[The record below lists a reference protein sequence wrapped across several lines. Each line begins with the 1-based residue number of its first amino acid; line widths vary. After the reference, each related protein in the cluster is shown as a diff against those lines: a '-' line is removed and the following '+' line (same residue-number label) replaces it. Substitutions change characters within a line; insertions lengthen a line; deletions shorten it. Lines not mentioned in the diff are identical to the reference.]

1 MTEPPKDDAA
11 PGATGAG
18 VQVSNVTLDCTDT
31 PTPEGTSLAAWLALG
46 SIREGNAWVTPERN
60 TEGEITGHAIRPDKG
75 TKTSRTGSKRGLT
88 LKWPLPPYA
97 GSTPE
102 NPIVIVEGASD
113 AAAGVGLSLD
123 IVGRH
128 SAHGGKAL
136 LAALLKG
143 RHVCIISENDSGAGQ
158 RGAVSIADALS
169 GVCASVRII
178 DPPKGIKDLRL
189 WVAAGATRESILE
202 AASVAPLHDSSKS
215 GDSLLP
221 PGSDRAILVRL
232 ADVTPQPVEW
242 LWQDRIPVGK
252 ITIVQGDPKQGKSLL
267 TVEIAARVSTG
278 RPFPNEPDT
287 PREPGG
293 VVLLN
298 AEDDLADTVR
308 PRLDAAGADVSRV
321 TALSGVDRS
330 KARGGSGWFTLADI
344 GPLEEAILATPD
356 CRVVILD
363 PVSAYEGKIDG
374 HRNGEV
380 RGLLGPLAA
389 LAAKHRVAIIL
400 VTHLN
405 KGGSGGK
412 AIYRATGS
420 LAWNAAAR
428 AIFIVGPDP
437 ADPERRVVLP
447 VGGNLARDPSGL
459 AFRIVGN
466 VPRVEWLSGPVNLS
480 AEDLVRPEP
489 EGSGRESREGEATEW
504 LRLALADGPIPATEV
519 RERADADG
527 IKWRTIERAKAA
539 LGIVPTR
546 EGFGDSGRW
555 VWELPAP

>member
-1 MTEPPKDDAA
+1 MREPHKNDAA
-11 PGATGAG
+11 PSGNGAG
-18 VQVSNVTLDCTDT
+18 VQVSNVTHHSTDH
-31 PTPEGTSLAAWLALG
+31 PTPEGTAAWAWIALG
-46 SIREGNAWVTPERN
+46 SMREGDAWVTPERN
-60 TEGEITGHAIRPDKG
+60 AEGEVTGYSIRPDAGK
-75 TKTSRTGSKRGLT
+75 KTSRKGSTRGLT
-88 LKWPLPPYA
+88 LTWPLPPYA

-102 NPIVIVEGASD
+102 DPVFIVEGASD
-113 AAAGVGLSLD
+113 AAAGVGIGLD
-123 IVGRH
+123 IIGRPG
-128 SAHGGKAL
+128 AHGGKPL
-136 LAALLKG
+136 LAALLKDL
-143 RHVCIISENDSGAGQ
+143 HVCIIAENDAGAGH
-158 RGAVSIADALS
+158 RGAVGTADALVE
-169 GVCASVRII
+169 VCASVRII
-178 DPPKGIKDLRL
+178 SPPKERKDLRA
-189 WVAAGATRESILE
+189 WVAAGATRDDVIE
-202 AASVAPLHDSSKS
+202 AARNAKPHTPAPSDSS
-215 GDSLLP
+215 LP
-221 PGSDRAILVRL
+221 PGTDRAILIRL
-232 ADVTPQPVEW
+232 ADVEPQSVEW
-242 LWQDRIPVGK
+242 LWQDRIPLGK
-252 ITIVQGDPKQGKSLL
+252 LTVIQGDPKQGKSLL
-267 TVEIAARVSTG
+267 TIDIATRVSTG
-278 RPFPNEPDT
+278 NPFPDEPDT
-287 PREPGG
+287 RRKPGG

-321 TALSGVDRS
+321 TALSGVERS
-330 KARGGSGWFTLADI
+330 KARGGPRWFTLADI
-344 GPLEEAILATPD
+344 DHLEEAILATAD

-428 AIFIVGPDP
+428 AIFIVGSDP
-437 ADPERRVVLP
+437 VDPERRVVLP

-459 AFRIVGN
+459 AFRIVGD
-466 VPRVEWLSGPVNLS
+466 VPRVEWFSGPVNLS
-480 AEDLVRPEP
+480 ADDLVRSEP

-504 LRLALADGPIPATEV
+504 LRFALADGPIPATEV

-527 IKWRTIERAKAA
+527 IKWRTLERAKSA

-555 VWELPAP
+555 VWALPAP